1 MSAHRTRD
9 TQKDEKFMR
18 LALGLAEKAKGKT
31 SPNPMVGAVV
41 VKNGKILAT
50 GYHEKFGGPHAEAT
64 AIRACGKASKGATL
78 YITLEPCC
86 FFGKTPPCTN
96 LIIESGIERV
106 VCATVDPNP
115 KVNGKGIRA
124 LGRNGVLVDLG
135 TMRQEARRL
144 NEVYFKCMATGLP
157 FVLLSVAQSLDGRII
172 PPGRPSRGKLA
183 GIFPAMLRSNR
194 PIVEAILHDASEP
207 GTDSLATILKST
219 DSARTRLILLGTGR
233 QIDRKIKQL
242 GKNTVE
248 KAILVPTD
256 PNAKKIKSLNGF
268 SSWRVRGNRSGEVSL
283 LSLLRKA
290 RKEGFT
296 SILAEGGTRIAT
308 SLLKRK
314 LVDKIWYFISPEIQV
329 RGEEPFGDLG
339 IRKISNCTVL
349 RDCEYRQSKE
359 GILITGYPAGTSG

>member
-9 TQKDEKFMR
+9 TQKDEEFMR
-18 LALGLAEKAKGKT
+18 LALKLAEKGKGKT

-41 VKNGKILAT
+41 VKKGKILAT
-50 GYHEKFGGPHAEAT
+50 GYHEKFGGLHAEAA
-64 AIRACGKASKGATL
+64 AIRDCAGASKGATL

-86 FFGKTPPCTN
+86 FFGKTPPCTD
-96 LIIESGIERV
+96 LIIKSGIERV

-115 KVNGKGIRA
+115 KVNGKGVRA
-124 LGRNGVLVDLG
+124 LRRNGVMVDLG
-135 TMRQEARRL
+135 TMREEARRL
-144 NEVYFKCMATGLP
+144 NEVYFKFMATGLP

-172 PPGRPSRGKLA
+172 PQSRPSGGKPA
-183 GIFPAMLRSNR
+183 IFSALRRSNQ
-194 PIVEAILHDASEP
+194 PIVDAILHHASEP

-242 GKNTVE
+242 GKNTIE
-248 KAILVPTD
+248 KAIIVPTD
-256 PNAKKIKSLNGF
+256 PNAKKVKSLNGLSF
-268 SSWRVRGNRSGEVSL
+268 WRVRGNRSGDVSL
-283 LSLLRKA
+283 VSLLRKA
-290 RKEGFT
+290 RKEGLT
-296 SILAEGGTRIAT
+296 SILVEGGTRIAT

-314 LVDKIWYFISPEIQV
+314 LVDKVWYFISPEIQV
-329 RGEEPFGDLG
+329 RGEESFGDLG

-359 GILITGYPAGTSG
+359 GILITGYPAGTSA